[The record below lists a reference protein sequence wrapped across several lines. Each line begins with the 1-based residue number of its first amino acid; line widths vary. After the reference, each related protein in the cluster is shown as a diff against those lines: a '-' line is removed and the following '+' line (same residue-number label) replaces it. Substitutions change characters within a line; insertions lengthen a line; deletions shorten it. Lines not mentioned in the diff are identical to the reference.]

1 MFMVE
6 EILISDDVLSA
17 PFLCNLGACKGGC
30 CVQGESGAP
39 LEEDELPIIEEVYP
53 IVKKYLRPEA
63 LETIEKKGLWEKEGR
78 NSYGTTCVDDAECVF
93 VTYEG
98 EIAKCAIHIAYQK
111 GEVTFPKPIS
121 CHLFPVRVSE
131 TGTHEV
137 LNYEQVDLCSPAVK
151 RGRKKNMML
160 PNFLEEPLV
169 RKYGKTW
176 YRKFL
181 EACKEQ
187 VENKKP

>member
-1 MFMVE
+1 MFVVDD
-6 EILISDDVLSA
+6 ILISDDVLEA

-39 LEEDELPIIEEVYP
+39 LDADELPKLEESFP
-53 IVKKYLRPEA
+53 AVKKYLRPKA
-63 LETIEKKGLWEKEGR
+63 LETIEKKGLWEKDGR

-98 EIAKCAIHIAYQK
+98 EVAKCAFHIAYQK

-121 CHLFPVRVSE
+121 CHLFPIRVSHNGE
-131 TGTHEV
+131 HEV
-137 LNYEQVDLCSPAVK
+137 LNYEQIKICQPAVK
-151 RGRKKNMML
+151 MGRKKNVML

-169 RKYGKTW
+169 RKYGKKW
-176 YRKFL
+176 YKKFV
-181 EACKEQ
+181 EACQSQTEINQ
-187 VENKKP
+187 P

>member
-1 MFMVE
+1 MFKVE
-6 EILISDDVLSA
+6 EILVSDDVLEA

-39 LEEDELPIIEEVYP
+39 LEEDELPLLEEVYP
-53 IVKKYLRPEA
+53 VVKKYLRPEA
-63 LETIEKKGLWEKEGR
+63 LAVIEKDGLWEKEGR

-98 EIAKCAIHIAYQK
+98 EVAKCAIHIAYQK
-111 GEVTFPKPIS
+111 GEVDFPKPIS
-121 CHLFPVRVSE
+121 CHLFPIRVTR
-131 TGTHEV
+131 TGTYEA
-137 LNYEQVDLCSPAVK
+137 LNYERVDICSPAVK
-151 RGRKKNMML
+151 KGRKKNMML

-181 EACKEQ
+181 KACNEQ
-187 VENKKP
+187 VANNKE